1 MSDFQ
6 PHTHTPSN
14 APQTE
19 KQPFLV
25 SKLQKLRQQLNV
37 SSASWNFMQLC
48 KGGMYLMSE
57 SDMSDSKHKAAQ
69 YYCNCFPLLLA
80 THTYLQAAQVRLYP
94 VYSWA
99 AVINQWW

>member
-37 SSASWNFMQLC
+37 SSAS
-48 KGGMYLMSE
+48 
-57 SDMSDSKHKAAQ
+57 
-69 YYCNCFPLLLA
+69 
-80 THTYLQAAQVRLYP
+80 
-94 VYSWA
+94 
-99 AVINQWW
+99 